1 MIEKYI
7 HNGIGYNPVFI
18 REGWQVAKLNPL
30 PGHGL
35 DEIDKVEVH
44 NATDEIFILIQGTA
58 ILIAADIGKQIQ
70 FETQHMQPGV
80 IYNIPK
86 KQWHN
91 IAMEKGAELII
102 VENDN
107 THIQD
112 CMYKYLNQ
120 EQQDELKEL
129 IQKSLTS

>member
-35 DEIDKVEVH
+35 DEIEKVEVH

-58 ILIAADIGKQIQ
+58 VLIAANIEEEIQ
-70 FETQHMQPGV
+70 FETQRMQPGV

-86 KQWHN
+86 QQWHN

-107 THIQD
+107 THLHD

-120 EQQDELKEL
+120 KQQDELKEL